1 MQVMLS
7 FSKKSQSLQILFA
20 MKKFQQRTA
29 RFFLL
34 FHSGYETISP
44 EDALTVSKQIFS
56 FLGKAFEAIIFI
68 RAEKQRW

>member
-1 MQVMLS
+1 
-7 FSKKSQSLQILFA
+7 